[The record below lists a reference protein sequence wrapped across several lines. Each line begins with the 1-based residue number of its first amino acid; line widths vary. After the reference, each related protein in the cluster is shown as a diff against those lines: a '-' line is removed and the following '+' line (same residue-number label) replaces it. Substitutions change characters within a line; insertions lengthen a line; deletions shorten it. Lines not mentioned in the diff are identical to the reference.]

1 MFIAISMSRIMK
13 IRESEKKN
21 NKERPY
27 YEHESSLLMNFV
39 EKAEFDLFRVFFL
52 TVQTG
57 SPQTPPIFQD
67 ILHLLHTMAARSQ
80 ESFNTGS
87 CNKDLTHHKPVWLCH
102 HARSEPP

>member
-1 MFIAISMSRIMK
+1 MNMNQVYLSTLLRIQSV
-13 IRESEKKN
+13 I
-21 NKERPY
+21 Y
-27 YEHESSLLMNFV
+27 FV
-39 EKAEFDLFRVFFL
+39 VFFL

-80 ESFNTGS
+80 ESFDTGS